1 MQTRF
6 AQVLGSG
13 SELLIR
19 CEKLARSMLPPVKS
33 YSVIRVL
40 AIIEAKSVN
49 CLVFFVDGIIVQ
61 GMVWALTLIKI
72 KHFD

>member
-1 MQTRF
+1 M
-6 AQVLGSG
+6 LGSG

-61 GMVWALTLIKI
+61 GMGIDINKDKT
-72 KHFD
+72 F